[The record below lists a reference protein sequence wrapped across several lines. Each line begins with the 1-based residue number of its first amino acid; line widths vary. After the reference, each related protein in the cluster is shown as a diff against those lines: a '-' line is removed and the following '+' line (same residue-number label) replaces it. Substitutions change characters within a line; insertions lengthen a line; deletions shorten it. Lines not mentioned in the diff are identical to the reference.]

1 MAAADDSG
9 ASGEAGGSVWAFRFF
24 ALHLWT
30 VFGLFLSNALL
41 LFAVG
46 ADFWRR
52 RRRWRL
58 PESWHSTPHVR
69 LPFLLYVAL
78 LVLSTATS
86 YEPRISLMETGEI
99 LTLAGLPLAFV
110 LVRHRRQGRLIVDGI
125 NLMVALMS
133 LYGLGQLLFGY
144 GALEQRIRARFSHYM
159 TFSGVLLIADLLLI
173 AYLVSKPPRWRDWR
187 WLALVAV
194 NLALVASLTR
204 GAWVALAITLVLL
217 AVVRAPRSLFA
228 LVPAGALVVALAPE
242 IVRSRVMSIGDL
254 TNPSNYDRLCMAEAG
269 LRMIAERPF
278 LGHGSGMVAER
289 YSIYRQPTATR
300 AEVEHLHNT
309 YLQLAAERG
318 LLSLAAYLWLM
329 GAALVVAYRGY
340 RRARRR
346 CDGDEDLYLGAFL
359 ALVAF
364 NLAGLFEANWHDTE
378 VQRLVL
384 FLVAL
389 PFLLDRAP
397 VPAAEADDRS

>member
-1 MAAADDSG
+1 M
-9 ASGEAGGSVWAFRFF
+9 
-24 ALHLWT
+24 
-30 VFGLFLSNALL
+30 
-41 LFAVG
+41 
-46 ADFWRR
+46 
-52 RRRWRL
+52 
-58 PESWHSTPHVR
+58 R

-110 LVRHRRQGRLIVDGI
+110 VIKRRAQGRLIVDGI
-125 NLMVALMS
+125 NLMVALLS

-144 GALEQRIRARFSHYM
+144 GALEQRIRGRFSHYM

-173 AYLVSKPPRWRDWR
+173 AYLVSKPARWRDWR
-187 WLALVAV
+187 WVALVAI

-204 GAWVALAITLVLL
+204 GAWVALAVTLVIL

-242 IVRSRVMSIGDL
+242 MVRSRVLSIGDL
-254 TNPSNYDRLCMAEAG
+254 TNPSNYDRVCMAEAG

-278 LGHGSGMVAER
+278 LGHGAGMVAER
-289 YSIYRQPTATR
+289 YPIYRHPTAPR
-300 AEVEHLHNT
+300 ARVEHLHNT
-309 YLQLAAERG
+309 FLQLAAERG

-329 GAALVVAYRGY
+329 GAALVVSYRGY
-340 RRARRR
+340 RRARDRP
-346 CDGDEDLYLGAFL
+346 DGGDDEALYLGAFL

-364 NLAGLFEANWHDTE
+364 NLAGLFEANWRDTE
-378 VQRLVL
+378 IQRLVL
-384 FLVAL
+384 FLIAL
-389 PFLLDRAP
+389 PYLLDRLP
-397 VPAAEADDRS
+397 GPRRE